1 MSIIKGRSRFESNRN
16 SFLWTHYLRAG
27 LRMRSHEIA
36 RDDFDLIEKALLI
49 VHRDQEKAT
58 WSPLRLPTKFS
69 VVWAVTQAQG
79 TIDNGG
85 LQYFFEND
93 WPGNPSY
100 SFFSNALKVI
110 GALEAANTI
119 DAAVAMFP
127 SNQPETDLELRRNV
141 MEIAEQNGRK
151 QSPFYQ
157 LSSKLIEL
165 GGETMMSL
173 AAYIP
178 LCSLCIS

>member
-1 MSIIKGRSRFESNRN
+1 MEGFNIFLKTTGRG
-16 SFLWTHYLRAG
+16 TH
-27 LRMRSHEIA
+27 
-36 RDDFDLIEKALLI
+36 LI
-49 VHRDQEKAT
+49 
-58 WSPLRLPTKFS
+58 P
-69 VVWAVTQAQG
+69 
-79 TIDNGG
+79 
-85 LQYFFEND
+85 Y
-93 WPGNPSY
+93 
-100 SFFSNALKVI
+100 FSNALKVI
-110 GALEAANTI
+110 RALEAANTI

-141 MEIAEQNGRK
+141 MEIAEQNGRN

-178 LCSLCIS
+178 LCSLGIS